1 MRSFQPKAQETESRV
16 VVSTRRRRASSAPTT
31 LQLNGVNVHFP
42 FQPYPCQEAYMRK
55 VMESLFRAENA
66 LLESPTGTGKTLCL
80 LCATLAWQ
88 REQARL
94 VHLAAQDVPREDM
107 QQQPQMSQQQKQPQR
122 RVPTVIYASR
132 THSQLTQVLRE
143 LKTTRYRPQHAILGS
158 REQMCVNPKVK
169 TQHASSFDINH
180 DCNKLGKD
188 RKCRFKNNLE
198 RFSLPVDDSASG
210 GGTQP
215 IMDIEE
221 LLEVGKKHNVCPF
234 YYTRSLVEG
243 AELILM
249 PYNYLFDKDSRTTT
263 LAEIAW
269 ENAVVIFDEA
279 HNLESFA
286 SDSASFDLSNGDIAG
301 CIAEL
306 TKAMNYVQA
315 LPDLQLKVDNI
326 VRLKALFLSLEEYL
340 VNLGPQTAYSGEFMM
355 HFFQQ
360 GAKITHANHDLFIQE
375 IKKINDAIMDMRGTG
390 ATRGSPKLEHF
401 IQCLKRVYGHPLE
414 SRCVA
419 KAAYYR
425 VHVSPKTTDPNAGRT
440 ISYWCFAP
448 AMAMEELAGLK
459 VRSIL
464 VTSGTL
470 SPLPSYAMELGL
482 PFPNVLEN
490 PHIIGDDQI
499 HVRVIGTGVTGKI
512 LNSSYQRRQDGEYY
526 SELGNTLVNIARVTP
541 DGMLVFFPS
550 YGVMETC
557 LERWGGPSSSRSY
570 SDQDKKK
577 NFFAIR
583 KKQSAANQY
592 SFPMIPAAFASNT
605 PSNTPWKRM
614 LSCKSIV
621 LEPRSSADLPDAMS
635 EFKRLLDLPQS
646 KGCILMGVCRGK
658 ISEGIDF
665 ANEMSRAVVI
675 TGIPFAPSHDAKVQL
690 KREFLDLARANK
702 SVKPRT
708 DSGFGDPGNNIAR
721 DASLTLSGN
730 DWYTQQAHRAVNQAI
745 GRVIRNRNDYGA
757 VLLLDSRFGDKRNQ
771 IGLSKW
777 VRAHVQPDEGYGV
790 ANKGLIQFFKTAEAR
805 AKERAEEEAK
815 STGRVSLAYDDE
827 KPLPPIAKTVEDEI
841 TKVALIR
848 NGEVPESTAA
858 SGSAN
863 GGSSYVPPERVIAR
877 IDMKD
882 IDKPKEHTISDAKG
896 DTLTISTKGGSFID
910 SVFESSKRLK
920 PTGGTSESK
929 SIAASFMHKLTNQ
942 FPPSEQSKIK
952 KLIKAMKQCGENKDE
967 KGYMIHVRGVISI
980 ICQVEAFD
988 KAIQA
993 KEKPMVFLFCELQ
1006 PSQHRSAIQSIA
1018 MNCVYEHSSLGK
1030 LCRDALSD
1038 LDAGRIQTGI
1048 STLLVSLWCDGPVS
1062 ATPSKEYLRE
1072 VQFNLK
1078 IVLKAEG
1085 KASSMINALLKI
1097 IPESYHSSTSA
1108 IADDILASRNIQ
1120 KLRETDK
1127 TNRGEAVVDGAAF
1140 QRSSLARFSS
1150 LSKPEIVVA
1159 GSSDTVKSPTD
1170 TSTNMQPAAGSS
1182 IAPQKSVVPPKA
1194 KPTINSYITRKRP
1207 AETENLAPGKPA
1219 SIKPAAVGLNSTR
1232 KRPAESENPVPAKPP
1247 LNKPTTNPYATK
1259 SKPSSKPVVM
1269 SQQNAPVSS
1278 TTQPNRAF
1286 SQVASMKKADPVQAC
1301 LQQVGSEVY
1310 VQRKNAAIWHAC
1322 LVGWNGYNVRPVV
1335 LLVESPA

>member
-1 MRSFQPKAQETESRV
+1 
-16 VVSTRRRRASSAPTT
+16 
-31 LQLNGVNVHFP
+31 
-42 FQPYPCQEAYMRK
+42 
-55 VMESLFRAENA
+55 
-66 LLESPTGTGKTLCL
+66 
-80 LCATLAWQ
+80 
-88 REQARL
+88 
-94 VHLAAQDVPREDM
+94 
-107 QQQPQMSQQQKQPQR
+107 
-122 RVPTVIYASR
+122 
-132 THSQLTQVLRE
+132 
-143 LKTTRYRPQHAILGS
+143 
-158 REQMCVNPKVK
+158 MCVNPKVK

-269 ENAVVIFDEA
+269 DNAVVIFDEA

-326 VRLKALFLSLEEYL
+326 IRLKALFLSLEEYL

-419 KAAYYR
+419 KAACYR

-526 SELGNTLVNIARVTP
+526 SELGNTIVNIARATP

-557 LERWGGPSSSRSY
+557 LERWGGPSSSRPY

-592 SFPMIPAAFASNT
+592 AFPMIPAAFASNA

-621 LEPRSSADLPDAMS
+621 LEPRSSADLPDALS

-708 DSGFGDPGNNIAR
+708 DSGFGDPGSNTCR

-815 STGRVSLAYDDE
+815 STARVSLAYEDE
-827 KPLPPIAKTVEDEI
+827 KPLPPIAKREEDEI
-841 TKVALIR
+841 TKLAFIR
-848 NGEVPESTAA
+848 NDSEMPESTAA
-858 SGSAN
+858 SGSAS
-863 GGSSYVPPERVIAR
+863 GGSSYVPPERVIGR
-877 IDMKD
+877 IDMKHF
-882 IDKPKEHTISDAKG
+882 DKPKERRNSDAKG
-896 DTLTISTKGGSFID
+896 DTLSISTKGGSFID
-910 SVFESSKRLK
+910 SVFESSKRPK

-929 SIAASFMHKLTNQ
+929 SIAASFMQKLTNQ
-942 FPPSEQSKIK
+942 FPPAEQSKIK

-988 KAIQA
+988 KTIQT
-993 KEKPMVFLFCELQ
+993 KEKPMIFLFCDLQ
-1006 PSQHRSAIQSIA
+1006 PSQHRSAIQSFA
-1018 MNCVYEHSSLGK
+1018 MNCVYEHSTLGK
-1030 LCRDALSD
+1030 LCRDALSE
-1038 LDAGRIQTGI
+1038 LNAGRIQTGI
-1048 STLLVSLWCDGPVS
+1048 STLLVSLWCDSPV
-1062 ATPSKEYLRE
+1062 ATTPSKEYLRE

-1078 IVLKAEG
+1078 IILKAEG
-1085 KASSMINALLKI
+1085 KASSMVNALLKI
-1097 IPESYHSSTSA
+1097 IPEAYHSCTSA

-1127 TNRGEAVVDGAAF
+1127 ANRGEAVVDGAAF
-1140 QRSSLARFSS
+1140 QRSSLSRFSS

-1159 GSSDTVKSPTD
+1159 GSSDMAKPT
-1170 TSTNMQPAAGSS
+1170 TEASTTMQPAAEYF
-1182 IAPQKSVVPPKA
+1182 IAPQKSSGASLTKA
-1194 KPTINSYITRKRP
+1194 KPTINSYINRKRP
-1207 AETENLAPGKPA
+1207 AEPENLAPTKPPET
-1219 SIKPAAVGLNSTR
+1219 IKSAAVAWNSTH
-1232 KRPAESENPVPAKPP
+1232 KRPAESENGVPAR
-1247 LNKPTTNPYATK
+1247 LSSNKSTINPYATK
-1259 SKPSSKPVVM
+1259 SKPPPMPVAM
-1269 SQQNAPVSS
+1269 PQQNDPASAI
-1278 TTQPNRAF
+1278 TQPNRAL
-1286 SQVASMKKADPVQAC
+1286 SQVASVKQADPLQAC
-1301 LQQVGSEVY
+1301 LQQVRSEVY
-1310 VQRKNAAIWHAC
+1310 VQRKVSDIRRSIHSNAPKDLTCPICSDSCAQPFVSECGHMAC
-1322 LVGWNGYNVRPVV
+1322 LSCWLEWLQRSSSCPTCRVPGITKQSLSQAVFEKVPGQGIPSLSQLCARNEPDEE
-1335 LLVESPA
+1335 LEIE